1 MTREE
6 FELLLE
12 TIAREHLL
20 IWTLHERKSDR
31 LDFHSVAV
39 WNVREAL
46 TAAYEAGRK
55 IGFKPRD

>member
-12 TIAREHLL
+12 GIAREHLL
-20 IWTLHERKSDR
+20 IWTLQERKADQ

-39 WNVREAL
+39 WNVRAAL
-46 TAAYEAGRK
+46 AAAYETGRK
-55 IGFKPRD
+55 IGRKPRD

>member
-6 FELLLE
+6 FEALLE

-20 IWTLHERKSDR
+20 IWTLQERKSDR

-39 WNVREAL
+39 WNVRDAL
-46 TAAYEAGRK
+46 AAAYEAGR
-55 IGFKPRD
+55 IIRRKPRE